1 MYTFV
6 LNNIIGTIII
16 LAEGGGYE
24 ICRYKNVSNIV
35 GVQLV
40 VTGKAHTAIQ
50 WQEYN
55 SLVQSEEH

>member
-24 ICRYKNVSNIV
+24 ICTYKNVSNIV
-35 GVQLV
+35 GVPLV

-50 WQEYN
+50 WQE
-55 SLVQSEEH
+55 H